1 MHDDQITVS
10 AFTVRH
16 LVADQFPKWRG
27 LSIRQVQ
34 SAATVNAIFRMGKD
48 LAARLPLRLQDPAAA
63 LAWLQAERDAANEL
77 ASLATVPTP
86 RQVALGR
93 PGHDYPSPWSVQTWL
108 PGQDATVVDPSR
120 SDLFATDLARFISGL
135 READTK
141 GRRFAGT
148 GRGGHLPDHDPWMA
162 VCFEKSQSL
171 LEVTSLRA
179 LWADLRTLPR
189 READVM
195 CHGDLTPPNVLVR
208 QGRLAGVLDGGGFG
222 PADPAL
228 DLVGAWH
235 LLEQPA
241 REVLRAELGCSD
253 LQWQRGMAWAF
264 EQAMGLVWYYATSN
278 PTMSHWGKRTLGR
291 IVSAA

>member
-1 MHDDQITVS
+1 
-10 AFTVRH
+10 
-16 LVADQFPKWRG
+16 
-27 LSIRQVQ
+27 
-34 SAATVNAIFRMGKD
+34 
-48 LAARLPLRLQDPAAA
+48 
-63 LAWLQAERDAANEL
+63 
-77 ASLATVPTP
+77 
-86 RQVALGR
+86 
-93 PGHDYPSPWSVQTWL
+93 
-108 PGQDATVVDPSR
+108 
-120 SDLFATDLARFISGL
+120 
-135 READTK
+135 
-141 GRRFAGT
+141 
-148 GRGGHLPDHDPWMA
+148 MA

-208 QGRLAGVLDGGGFG
+208 RGRLAGVLDGGGFG